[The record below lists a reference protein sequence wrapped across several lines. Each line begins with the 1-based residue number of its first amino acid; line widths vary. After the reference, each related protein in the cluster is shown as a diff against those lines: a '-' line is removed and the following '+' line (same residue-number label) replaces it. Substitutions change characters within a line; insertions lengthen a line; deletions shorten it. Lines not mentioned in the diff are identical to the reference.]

1 MNNTTKLL
9 IISDIFVL
17 TGFGLID
24 PILSIFIK
32 WNLVGGTIFAAG
44 AASMLF
50 IITKSIVQMPFSR
63 YVDKH
68 GRISRIKGL
77 IIGTFLVSSVP
88 FIYVFSNNIVFI
100 YIAQV
105 IHGFGSGLAFP
116 SWMGLWSKN
125 LNEEQR
131 SFEWSLYSTLIGIGT
146 GLSGLIGAEIAE
158 LFGFT
163 YTFLMVGIMSII
175 GCVVLFGLERKV

>member
-9 IISDIFVL
+9 IMSDIFVL
-17 TGFGLID
+17 TGFGLIE

-88 FIYVFSNNIVFI
+88 FIYIFSNHVNFI
-100 YIAQV
+100 YIAQI

-125 LNEEQR
+125 LNIEHR
-131 SFEWSLYSTLIGIGT
+131 SFEWSFYSTVTGIGT
-146 GLSGLIGAEIAE
+146 GVAALIGAEIAE
-158 LFGFT
+158 LFGFI
-163 YTFLMVGIMSII
+163 YTFLMVGIMS
-175 GCVVLFGLERKV
+175 LFGCIVLLGLEKV